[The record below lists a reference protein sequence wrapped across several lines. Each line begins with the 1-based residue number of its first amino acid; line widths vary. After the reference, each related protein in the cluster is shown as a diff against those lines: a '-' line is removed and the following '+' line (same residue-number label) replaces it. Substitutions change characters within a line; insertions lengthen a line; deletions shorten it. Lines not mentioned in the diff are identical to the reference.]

1 MASARERGLL
11 RAFALELEHAAD
23 DVPRAL
29 GEHSRKAARLRV
41 LRVVKE
47 IRELILDPTGVLT
60 REGPTWT
67 NR

>member
-11 RAFALELEHAAD
+11 RAFALELESAAG
-23 DVPRAL
+23 DVDRAL
-29 GEHSRKAARLRV
+29 GEHSRKAARRRV